1 MIRDFLESFKYSGF
15 MFPVGLLRIYIG
27 YNFFTQAL
35 SKMQSDYFVHPL
47 IAAKITEWL
56 PYSQAPDW
64 YKSWLEVDIIPN
76 ENWKTL
82 AYAITFIE
90 TTIGVSF
97 LIGFFIRPIA
107 LLGSLLMVHYIWAQG
122 LELVPYYQMQIVL
135 FFVLFLL
142 GAGRS
147 MGVDYYFYKTQRGFL
162 W

>member
-107 LLGSLLMVHYIWAQG
+107 LLGSFVDGSLYLGSRFRVGSLLSDANCFIFCFIFTWCWALYG
-122 LELVPYYQMQIVL
+122 GRL
-135 FFVLFLL
+135 LFL
-142 GAGRS
+142 
-147 MGVDYYFYKTQRGFL
+147 
-162 W
+162 